1 MSERDDGGPAFP
13 SSEELVGVDSQGY
26 KTTGHAVS
34 HGMSLRD
41 YIAVR
46 ALQGMI
52 ASDPDYAKADRTDRY
67 TWATFAYAFA
77 EAMLEV
83 RKSTYLTEPPKSG

>member
-52 ASDPDYAKADRTDRY
+52 ADRTDRY

-83 RKSTYLTEPPKSG
+83 RKSTYLTGPPKCG